1 LGVFPAAPCCASLS
15 AMPRSRNRGHVGT
28 LGDLLHGR
36 TLLYLNCNA
45 EGCGHHRKMDLPALV
60 AAHGEA
66 MPLQHLVDRAIC
78 SRCGQRSVSVTVPPD
93 LGERG
98 GFSYRPYAG

>member
-1 LGVFPAAPCCASLS
+1 MGQHRACPAPETAATSARSATCCTA
-15 AMPRSRNRGHVGT
+15 ARC
-28 LGDLLHGR
+28 
-36 TLLYLNCNA
+36 LYCNA
-45 EGCGHHRKMDLPALV
+45 EGCGHHRKMDLVDLV
-60 AAHGEA
+60 AAHGED
-66 MPLQHLVDRAIC
+66 MPLQRLVDRAIC